1 MPEKTYTLTKK
12 ELNAEKNK
20 AIARFASVASHDLKN
35 VLGGL
40 SNIAYYFSKAFKVE
54 GETPNAMLKL
64 LSSEVA
70 NLNTRITDLLD
81 MTRVKQLS
89 KVPCDLQDIINQAID
104 DTKVDGISF
113 ELQLLPAKIYADP
126 LRMKQVFVSII
137 KNSKDAMQNKGTISL
152 KMNIENNIINTEIID
167 YGIGMDSETLEN
179 CLDPMFSTKLAK
191 AVGMGLTIANQ
202 IVEMHNGSLS
212 ITSEKDKG
220 TKVLIS
226 LNILNS

>member
-1 MPEKTYTLTKK
+1 MTEKTYTLTKK

-89 KVPCDLQDIINQAID
+89 KVPCDLQDIINEAIT
-104 DTKVDGISF
+104 DTKVDGITF
-113 ELQLLPAKIYADP
+113 ELQLLSAKIYADP

-137 KNSKDAMQNKGTISL
+137 KNSKDAMQNKGTISI
-152 KMNIENNIINTEIID
+152 KMNIENNTINTEIID
-167 YGIGMDSETLEN
+167 YGIGMDGETLEN

-202 IVEMHNGSLS
+202 IVEMHTGTLS

-226 LNILNS
+226 LSILNS